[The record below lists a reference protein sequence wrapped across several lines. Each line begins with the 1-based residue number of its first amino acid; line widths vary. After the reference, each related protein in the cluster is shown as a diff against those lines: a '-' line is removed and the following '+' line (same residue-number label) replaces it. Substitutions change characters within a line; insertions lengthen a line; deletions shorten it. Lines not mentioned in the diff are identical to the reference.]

1 MRQSSDGRLFNSNF
15 LLADLSMQKLILRL
29 RFLVTTPKSFG
40 TLLQLILL
48 FHKFFSLD
56 LVDAVDPLIFNNHRH
71 CDLSLLRLI
80 GNNKSPFADLLV
92 QAIR

>member
-1 MRQSSDGRLFNSNF
+1 MRKSSDGRLFDSNF

-29 RFLVTTPKSFG
+29 RFLITAPKPFDN
-40 TLLQLILL
+40 LLQIILL

-56 LVDAVDPLIFNNHRH
+56 LVDAVDPLIFNNYRH

-80 GNNKSPFADLLV
+80 GNNKSPFADLLK